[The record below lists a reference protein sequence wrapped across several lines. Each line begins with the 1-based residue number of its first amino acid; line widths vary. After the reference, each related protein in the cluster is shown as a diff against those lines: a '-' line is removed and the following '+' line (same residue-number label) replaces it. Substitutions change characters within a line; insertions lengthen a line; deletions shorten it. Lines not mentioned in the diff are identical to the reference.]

1 MELGP
6 GEGGPGEGGPD
17 EAGTWTGWGW
27 NLHQVV
33 IDVFQSQS
41 QWYLHKSD
49 MQVMREKLN
58 VTVRFMSQA
67 FTKVLKKQN

>member
-1 MELGP
+1 M
-6 GEGGPGEGGPD
+6 
-17 EAGTWTGWGW
+17 
-27 NLHQVV
+27 V

-58 VTVRFMSQA
+58 VTVRFMGQA